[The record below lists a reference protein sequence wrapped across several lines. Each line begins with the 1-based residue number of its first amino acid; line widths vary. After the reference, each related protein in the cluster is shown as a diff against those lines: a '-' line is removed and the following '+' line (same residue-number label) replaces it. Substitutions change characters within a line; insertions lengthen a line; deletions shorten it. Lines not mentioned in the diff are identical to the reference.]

1 MNDPLWLLFL
11 RLGML
16 ALIYLFLFQLI
27 WLLRR
32 SLVSS
37 ERTGRVPGV
46 ARLVVVESSG
56 PLPARGHAF
65 PLHDATS
72 IGRGA
77 ASNIRIDDPFLSA
90 EHALVSLRDGQ
101 AYIEDLGSTNG
112 TFVNRRQ
119 IAKPTTL
126 QLGDVVQVGQV
137 KLKYFK

>member
-1 MNDPLWLLFL
+1 MNDAFWLLFA

-16 ALIYLFLFQLI
+16 ALVYLFLFQLI

-32 SLVSS
+32 SLESG
-37 ERTGRVPGV
+37 ERAGRAPGV
-46 ARLVVVESSG
+46 ARLVVVESGG
-56 PLPARGHAF
+56 PMLARGHAF
-65 PLHDATS
+65 PLREATS

-77 ASNIRIDDPFLSA
+77 ASTIRIDDPFVSA

-101 AYIEDLGSTNG
+101 IWIEDLGSTNG

-119 IAKPTTL
+119 IAKPTPL

-137 KLKYFK
+137 KLKFLK

>member
-32 SLVSS
+32 SLGGS
-37 ERTGRVPGV
+37 ERAGRAPGI

-56 PLPARGHAF
+56 PMLARGHTY
-65 PLHDATS
+65 PLREATS

-77 ASNIRIDDPFLSA
+77 ASSIRIDDAYVSA
-90 EHALVSLRDGQ
+90 EHALVTLRDGQ
-101 AYIEDLGSTNG
+101 AWIEDLGSTNG

-119 IAKPTTL
+119 IAKPAPL

-137 KLKYFK
+137 KLKFLR